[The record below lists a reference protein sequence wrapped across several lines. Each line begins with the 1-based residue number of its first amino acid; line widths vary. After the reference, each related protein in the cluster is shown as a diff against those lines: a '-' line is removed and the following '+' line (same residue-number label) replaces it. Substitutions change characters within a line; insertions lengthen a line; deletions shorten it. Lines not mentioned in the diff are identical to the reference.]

1 MNVVLFQQLFPL
13 DNSLRYSTTEEI
25 ICGTYNGK
33 KLYRKSYTVISP
45 AKNVDINVDTI
56 ENIEQ
61 LVNVS
66 IITGG
71 DNAYFSNWSDGK
83 NYWANQVTLDNNNN
97 KIYVI
102 KRTSY
107 NTDSANN
114 ANIYCT
120 IEYTKSTDQ
129 TVAK

>member
-1 MNVVLFQQLFPL
+1 MSSINCVLLN
-13 DNSLRYSTTEEI
+13 NSLRYSTTEEI

-71 DNAYFSNWSDGK
+71 NNTYFSNWSDGI
-83 NYWANQVTLDNNNN
+83 NYWANQVSLLDN

-120 IEYTKSTDQ
+120 IEYTKSTD
-129 TVAK
+129 